1 MQELFHD
8 SNSYKVYKFS
18 GKSPVDSGKTKDLAR
33 ALFTP
38 TKKLD
43 TSCDS
48 VNPLDSTCESCD
60 LSADHGL
67 ANQSVEDE
75 DQCNLKE
82 GDSKE
87 NESASGNDLGV
98 NLADTKKAVAEVFNS
113 PSPKLEKDT
122 LKHMAE
128 TVTDNVNTTPSV
140 NPSQEKLQS
149 ISPLQNL
156 VNSDLR
162 PLNTSLNESADSVKI
177 LDNKCKLSKA
187 ELRENTTERDVDS
200 KELDCHI
207 GNTSSPVVSATTT
220 ENTDKLITSPTFSQK
235 SARKRNR
242 IVSETSPNCSPRFSI
257 DCALSDFFDPPSSAV
272 GRRKRAPKKRKST
285 EMDTSS
291 EFDISDISIKCS
303 TPKEN
308 VTLHSILSSKKKDK
322 KSSAKKVRFSDA
334 VLTKKVTF
342 NLETEEVIGDLKNS
356 SHESLD
362 TKEEEKINVER
373 SAKLRNDRNKVKRT
387 IQDEKMLTDENLRDV
402 CNGDNEIDELQ
413 TIDTEDKPIPVK
425 CNNKENL
432 TYCKRRG
439 LKMRSK
445 KDCLH
450 DQNKVRCPETCVIV
464 KTAATTVDRN
474 VPDENDSGTTNVS
487 VRSSEDSEVFSQ
499 VSLSALTEM
508 CDIAQNVSG
517 NVSVQEEV
525 DKKMATSRRNRPNS
539 NSYINEARIPN
550 SHGLAENKIKA
561 QEPKKTVNSSPA
573 VYPNKP
579 VFNNKQPVMT
589 ALRQFFYPSSSQI
602 VASSSKNVFQ
612 YKHESDRTDSV
623 GLVKSVSVKDIIKSE
638 KSTEKQKDGGKLV
651 DAEKRKET
659 DKRMD
664 SNRPKKEE
672 KKEAEEK
679 LKNAEK
685 LVDAVPEMMRNDHIK
700 AETVVDDH
708 ADQIDIYGKT

>member
-98 NLADTKKAVAEVFNS
+98 NLADTKKTVAEVFNS

-177 LDNKCKLSKA
+177 LDNKCKLTKA

-200 KELDCHI
+200 KELDCHFDT
-207 GNTSSPVVSATTT
+207 TSSPVVSATTE

-242 IVSETSPNCSPRFSI
+242 IVSETSPTCSPRFSI

-291 EFDISDISIKCS
+291 EFDVSDISIKCS

-308 VTLHSILSSKKKDK
+308 VRLHSILSSKKKDK

-342 NLETEEVIGDLKNS
+342 NLETEEVIGSLKNS

-362 TKEEEKINVER
+362 TKEEEKINVE
-373 SAKLRNDRNKVKRT
+373 SSDQLRNDRNKVKVKRI
-387 IQDEKMLTDENLRDV
+387 IQDEKMLNDENLRDV
-402 CNGDNEIDELQ
+402 HNGDNEVDKLQ
-413 TIDTEDKPIPVK
+413 TSDTKDKPMPVK
-425 CNNKENL
+425 SNAKENL

-439 LKMRSK
+439 LKMRSNK
-445 KDCLH
+445 ECLH
-450 DQNKVRCPETCVIV
+450 DQNKEMPPETCVIV
-464 KTAATTVDRN
+464 KTAATTIDEN
-474 VPDENDSGTTNVS
+474 VPGVNDSETTNAI
-487 VRSSEDSEVFSQ
+487 VRSSEDSEAFSQ
-499 VSLSALTEM
+499 VSPSALIEM
-508 CDIAQNVSG
+508 CDIAQNVSRFG
-517 NVSVQEEV
+517 SIQRDI
-525 DKKMATSRRNRPNS
+525 DKKMTSSRKNYPNNNSASSETMMLSSRP
-539 NSYINEARIPN
+539 
-550 SHGLAENKIKA
+550 LTENKIKA

-579 VFNNKQPVMT
+579 VFNNKQPTMT
-589 ALRQFFYPSSSQI
+589 APRQFFYPSSSQI
-602 VASSSKNVFQ
+602 VASSSKKVFQ
-612 YKHESDRTDSV
+612 YKHESDRTDSA
-623 GLVKSVSVKDIIKSE
+623 GLVKSVTVKDIILKPE

-651 DAEKRKET
+651 D
-659 DKRMD
+659 
-664 SNRPKKEE
+664 SNRQKNEE
-672 KKEAEEK
+672 KKKAEEK

-685 LVDAVPEMMRNDHIK
+685 LVDAVPEMMRNDHMK